1 MQNRPKRRILCN
13 FPFSENQ
20 EIPQIPV
27 ERSSLQVL
35 LDLFQAFFRFSGLY
49 KVIKSPHLSLLRKL
63 IVRTTIYLEDAIT
76 SSLKELLMRMNTLIF
91 IFQHLGFLINIK
103 KSWLKPTST
112 LKFFGVIKDS
122 MKMTWRLP
130 KEKVLKVMNQ
140 RKEII
145 EREKVTVRETKQ
157 IEWEVITHSN
167 SSSSSTL
174 PPSSSSASTY
184 LGIN

>member
-130 KEKVLKVMNQ
+130 KERESPQSNESTQ
-140 RKEII
+140 WNHRKGE
-145 EREKVTVRETKQ
+145 
-157 IEWEVITHSN
+157 SN
-167 SSSSSTL
+167 SQGNKANWMRGYY
-174 PPSSSSASTY
+174 PQQ
-184 LGIN
+184 